1 MLDFNHQPRLH
12 ERFTQVI
19 DQALDAE
26 RAQQT
31 PRQYL
36 GASRLG
42 VSCERAL
49 QFEYAGAPGD
59 LSLIHI
65 SRRPAS
71 AASRLP
77 RTAATA
83 RACARCSRTSPTR
96 SPWAR

>member
-42 VSCERAL
+42 VSLRARL
-49 QFEYAGAPGD
+49 QFEYAGAPVDPGKGFSGRD
-59 LSLIHI
+59 PAHLR
-65 SRRPAS
+65 SRACPGRSGHPL
-71 AASRLP
+71 AASGRL
-77 RTAATA
+77 
-83 RACARCSRTSPTR
+83 
-96 SPWAR
+96 